1 MPRVLCALPVK
12 GLLLFDPAPG
22 ILTAQR
28 FEGDFGGSCV
38 GVHWLVVARSAVAA
52 ADDGTD
58 AAAADV
64 DADADADAAAAVTFA
79 YLYLYVSVYIH
90 MYMYVYTY
98 SYKCM
103 HIYVYTYIQQHPQIQ
118 ILIQFKSC

>member
-1 MPRVLCALPVK
+1 VPRALCALPVK
-12 GLLLFDPAPG
+12 GLLLFDPALG

-28 FEGDFGGSCV
+28 FGGDFGGSGV

-58 AAAADV
+58 AVAADV
-64 DADADADAAAAVTFA
+64 DADADADAAVRFT

-98 SYKCM
+98 SYICM
-103 HIYVYTYIQQHPQIQ
+103 HTCVYTYVQQHP
-118 ILIQFKSC
+118 